1 MKAVRGKWEGGGQ
14 EKAGEREEKR
24 RERGREGG
32 EREVKVKKADARKL
46 KEA

>member
-24 RERGREGG
+24 RGREGG